1 MLNNLNEMPNSSPN
15 MILRGSLC
23 TCELF
28 SVPDLRP
35 QPNFPAMNL
44 ARRAP
49 ALFNFKKNV
58 LAVAGCSGPGQ
69 HLTEIESIQFDGK
82 NLEGNWKICEM
93 KAPNAFSCAA
103 FCQFA
108 DDTAFAFGGFDG
120 RHCTRQSL
128 LLRPSLP
135 YPSSVHSLE
144 PLPYPSSVHSLEPL
158 PYPSSV
164 HSLEPLP
171 YGVKN
176 GVAVVARD
184 CGESKGR
191 LLWLVGGWD
200 GHRTLKTVFEY
211 AFPEQNCSLKHILPY
226 PIEGHSIAKSSVV
239 APQKAFI
246 AGGFDGIGLRAD
258 FLAMDLRTG
267 AVELIAGIALEK
279 PRENH
284 CSVIFGDGQGNEWL
298 AIIGGWDGH
307 KALSDWEIFE
317 LLPDAPWLRRTD
329 IGPWGEKPAT
339 LATARNRP
347 ATILI

>member
-1 MLNNLNEMPNSSPN
+1 
-15 MILRGSLC
+15 
-23 TCELF
+23 
-28 SVPDLRP
+28 
-35 QPNFPAMNL
+35 MNL

-58 LAVAGCSGPGQ
+58 LAVAGCSGPG
-69 HLTEIESIQFDGK
+69 K
-82 NLEGNWKICEM
+82 NWEENWKICEM

-135 YPSSVHSLE
+135 YPSSVHSLA
-144 PLPYPSSVHSLEPL
+144 
-158 PYPSSV
+158 
-164 HSLEPLP
+164 PLP

-176 GVAVVARD
+176 GVAAVAGD
-184 CGESKGR
+184 CGER

-267 AVELIAGIALEK
+267 AVELIDGIALEK

-307 KALSDWEIFE
+307 KALADWEMFE
-317 LLPDAPWLRRTD
+317 LLPDEPWLRPTD